1 MRKKTKKAAKR
12 VRSATEPAVKRSAKP
27 AAKTAVAIAV
37 ASAATTPATTAA
49 AEPVKKHRVRRK
61 RVSIGE
67 ALRKR
72 GLDEYSFA
80 ERFETAGAEEGGVK
94 KTDLDY
100 LKEWSRYLE
109 PAGPGEREEN
119 EGPVPVILMHNVDR
133 PVRDQKVGDQP
144 VKTQQGEA
152 P

>member
-12 VRSATEPAVKRSAKP
+12 VRSATEPTVKRSAKP

-37 ASAATTPATTAA
+37 ASAATTPA
-49 AEPVKKHRVRRK
+49 AEPVKKHRARRK
-61 RVSIGE
+61 RASIGE

-80 ERFETAGAEEGGVK
+80 ERFEEAGAEEGGVK